1 MKKLVLALFCI
12 SAMNLYSQNEIIVT
26 TITPEFNGS
35 GGISLDSEGNL
46 FIADFGDFLGMAD
59 TDGIPNNIV
68 RLDTDLNLSVFA
80 TDFIGA
86 SGNDFDS
93 EGTLF
98 QSDIRASAIYKIVDG
113 VRTFVTST
121 GIVAPVGI
129 VFDSEDNFYVCNC
142 GNNTI
147 RKITPDGTSTL
158 FTSGTMF
165 ACPNGITVDDDDNL
179 YVSNFSNTNIVK
191 ITPDGTP
198 SIIGNTLTGNGNG
211 HIDYDSNTN
220 NLYIANYSGHQ
231 ICYLNIDN
239 LEIDVV
245 AGTGVRGN
253 DDGPGNIA
261 TFSTPNGIAVS
272 DDGTTLYV
280 NCAVPLDG
288 AVINPQIVRR
298 IDIGSLSVDDT
309 TSSINNVK
317 TYPNPVTDT
326 FTIEAELPIN
336 TSNITI
342 KIVDILGNVV
352 KELKDIPIQNTS
364 LRHSIDISQIAAGN
378 YIYVISHHSKQLHSG
393 QLIKK

>member
-12 SAMNLYSQNEIIVT
+12 SAMNLYSQNEILVT

-59 TDGIPNNIV
+59 TDSIPNNIV

-93 EGTLF
+93 EDTLF

-253 DDGPGNIA
+253 DDGPGDTA

-352 KELKDIPIQNTS
+352 KELKEIPIQNTS
-364 LRHSIDISQIAAGN
+364 LRHSIDISQIAAGS